1 MATDTVIQKKIFGP
15 GMHPLDLAKWT
26 TLIISIEEMKD
37 IMKIVKSFDES
48 SLLIKGVKQKKTIEN
63 EAKKQKGGFLSML
76 AGTSAPS
83 LLRNM
88 SAGKGV
94 I

>member
-1 MATDTVIQKKIFGP
+1 MPTPLTKSLLIAALATDTVIQKKIFGP

-48 SLLIKGVKQKKTIEN
+48 SLLIKGVKQKKQLKMRQRN
-63 EAKKQKGGFLSML
+63 KKVDFL
-76 AGTSAPS
+76 AC
-83 LLRNM
+83 
-88 SAGKGV
+88 
-94 I
+94 

>member
-1 MATDTVIQKKIFGP
+1 
-15 GMHPLDLAKWT
+15 
-26 TLIISIEEMKD
+26 MKD

-48 SLLIKGVKQKKTIEN
+48 SLLIKGVKQKKQLKMRQRN
-63 EAKKQKGGFLSML
+63 KKGGFLSML